1 MLSVLAGEMSCAER
15 AQRCGVSTGLV
26 NKWRHQFLAAGAER
40 LQEVPSG
47 PAKGVGTREQRRLRM
62 ENEQLKLASAVAT
75 LQLRIWHRGAAFA
88 DHVPSRTSKPSE
100 RQRVCRFRGFAS
112 WPTSRN
118 PPIGDGAHGCVTGNP
133 PTGRGRPRWRIV
145 SRRWR
150 LNTPRP
156 GRPGAI
162 VRSPR

>member
-1 MLSVLAGEMSCAER
+1 MIAD
-15 AQRCGVSTGLV
+15 
-26 NKWRHQFLAAGAER
+26 
-40 LQEVPSG
+40 
-47 PAKGVGTREQRRLRM
+47 
-62 ENEQLKLASAVAT
+62 ENEQLKLALAEAT

-118 PPIGDGAHGCVTGNP
+118 PPIGDGAPGCVTGNP
-133 PTGRGRPRWRIV
+133 PKGRGRPRWRIV

-156 GRPGAI
+156 GRPWDYGKIAALMRADGP
-162 VRSPR
+162 VSSYPV